1 MKPCHICAPGAHQI
15 GTVRDLEHPHP
26 DPLPEKV
33 ADAIASEFPEAAK
46 WSDVCNSGAN
56 MVVQDFLEWLGEQG
70 IRLARY
76 DRETYSEAVL
86 FEVRERHDDLVY
98 SFFEVDPGKLE
109 TDRREMLKLA
119 RRMA

>member
-1 MKPCHICAPGAHQI
+1 MKPCEICSPGTHMIRTA
-15 GTVRDLEHPHP
+15 GDLEAAHPA
-26 DPLPEKV
+26 PLPTKV
-33 ADAIASEFPEAAK
+33 VEAIATEFPEAAK
-46 WSDVCNSGAN
+46 WSSVCDSGAN
-56 MVVQDFLEWLGEQG
+56 MVVQDFLEWLGQQD